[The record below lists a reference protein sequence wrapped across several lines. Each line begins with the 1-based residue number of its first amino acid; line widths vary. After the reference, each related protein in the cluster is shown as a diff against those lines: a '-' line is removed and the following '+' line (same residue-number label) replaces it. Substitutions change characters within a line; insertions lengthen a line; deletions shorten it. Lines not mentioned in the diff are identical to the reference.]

1 MVENGSKKKNRYW
14 KNKLYNYY
22 WRIAKSF
29 IPFVFD
35 SGCGNLGSRLATV
48 TNVTLTEAKMLNKT
62 SVENWNTFSRNHLD
76 FQISAFTHAI
86 LAIF

>member
-1 MVENGSKKKNRYW
+1 MYCHWISSNEMAENGSKKKDRYW

-48 TNVTLTEAKMLNKT
+48 TNVTLTEAKLDVLNKT
-62 SVENWNTFSRNHLD
+62 SVEIHLVE
-76 FQISAFTHAI
+76 TV
-86 LAIF
+86 